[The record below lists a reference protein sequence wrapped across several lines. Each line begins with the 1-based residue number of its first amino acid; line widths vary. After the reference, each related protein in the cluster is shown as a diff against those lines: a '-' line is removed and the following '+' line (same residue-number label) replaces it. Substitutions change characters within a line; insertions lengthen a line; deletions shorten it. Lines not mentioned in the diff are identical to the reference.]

1 MLYAIIAIMG
11 LGIVDSYFIS
21 FLGTA
26 ELAAIALIVP
36 ITSLISSVGLGLGM
50 AISSLNSKLI
60 GANKMGSAAR
70 LITDGFYLTGLVS
83 VVATALLIW
92 QLEPLFLAIGADATT
107 LPYIR
112 AYMNVWVFSA
122 PLTMYTMVSASTFR
136 SIGDTAT
143 SAQIAITMTLV
154 NLILDPILIF
164 GLGPIP
170 ALGMPGAA
178 LATVIATTVSFSLGS
193 YRLAVSEKLLLA
205 ALPVWREFKQRS
217 GELIEIA
224 IPAVLANAIVPLT
237 AALLTRVVTEFGT
250 DAVAGYGVGTRIEAV
265 SLILVYALSSTLPMF
280 IGQNLG
286 AGKFDRVAK
295 ATTLAFKFV
304 ILLQLG
310 IYIVLVMSAPFI
322 AGIFS
327 DQESVQTTIK
337 LYLWIVPLS
346 YGLSGIV
353 ILINVAMNVLG
364 KPRLALYINI
374 IRLALFYVPF
384 AIIGAKFFGLGGL
397 FTGIAFGNLLAWI
410 LALHLLKKT
419 FRELS
424 VPVNDRLLLKA

>member
-26 ELAAIALIVP
+26 ELAAIAMIVP
-36 ITSLISSVGLGLGM
+36 ITLLITSVGLGLGM

-83 VVATALLIW
+83 VTTTALLIW
-92 QLEPLFLAIGADATT
+92 QLEPIFIAIGADATT
-107 LPYIR
+107 LPHIR
-112 AYMNVWVFSA
+112 AYMDVWIFSA
-122 PLTMYTMVSASTFR
+122 PLTMYTMVSANTFR

-164 GLGPIP
+164 GLGPVP

-178 LATVIATTVSFSLGS
+178 LATVIATIVSFVLGI

-217 GELIEIA
+217 GQLIEIA
-224 IPAVLANAIVPLT
+224 IPAMLANAVVPLT

-250 DAVAGYGVGTRIEAV
+250 GAVAGYGVGTRIEAIC
-265 SLILVYALSSTLPMF
+265 LILVYALSSTLPMF

-286 AGKFDRVAK
+286 AGKFDRVAE

-304 ILLQLG
+304 LVLQLG
-310 IYIVLVMSAPFI
+310 IYFLLIISAPFI

-374 IRLALFYVPF
+374 IRLALFYLPF
-384 AIIGAKFFGLGGL
+384 AIIGAKLFGLNGL
-397 FTGIAFGNLLAWI
+397 FIGIALGNLLAWI

>member
-310 IYIVLVMSAPFI
+310 IYILLVMSAPFI